1 MQGEGGLTLLDL
13 PVNGGWSSWLLVPR
27 EQVLA
32 LVKGVLEILTLCKEG
47 ESLIYALP
55 RKERVYMDKDQL
67 GH

>member
-47 ESLIYALP
+47 ESAGLIYALP
-55 RKERVYMDKDQL
+55 RKERVWIRIN
-67 GH
+67 